1 MSIFFQK
8 YLFIYGKIPVGYVH
22 MYGIWIIV
30 MDIFGKFLDKL
41 EMDYKILFKLI

>member
-1 MSIFFQK
+1 MEK
-8 YLFIYGKIPVGYVH
+8 YQLV
-22 MYGIWIIV
+22 MYICIWIIV